1 MFFRVIQSHILGYVN
16 ICVEGYF
23 IERFINICTSKNL
36 FLWNVKRE
44 KSTIMYANV
53 RIKEFKKLKQ
63 IARKTKCRVSIISK
77 KGMPFILNRYKK
89 RKLFG
94 VFLILIFLTILG
106 MSNFVWNI
114 EITGNNTIQTQEL
127 METLNKNGLNIGVLK
142 NKVNTK
148 QLINDIRLN
157 RDDVAWVGIEI
168 KGTNA
173 IVKVVEA
180 DAKPEIINKEDY
192 CNIVSDKEGVIT
204 KITAKNGTL
213 IMKPGDVIRKGDILI
228 AGWMEG
234 KYTGIRYVHSEGEIQ
249 AKVWYSKK
257 QKMSFN
263 QQIQVKTGKEEKK
276 YSIRINE
283 FKINLYK
290 SIPKF
295 QKYDTINE
303 SKKLKLFS
311 DFYLPIEMLT
321 DTYYEEETQNVIYT
335 KEELTKMLTETIEE
349 SLKQEISDYKNI
361 VNRQINVNE
370 VDDGIEVEVIYEVLE
385 NIGTKEKIVF

>member
-1 MFFRVIQSHILGYVN
+1 MFFKVIQSYMLGYVN

-23 IERFINICTSKNL
+23 IERFINICISKNL
-36 FLWNVKRE
+36 FLWNVKRQ

-53 RIKEFKKLKQ
+53 RIKEFKELKQ
-63 IARKTKCRVSIISK
+63 IARKTKCRVSITSK
-77 KGMPFILNRYKK
+77 KGAPFVLHRYKK

-94 VFLILIFLTILG
+94 AFLILIFLVILG

-114 EITGNNTIQTQEL
+114 EITGNDTIQTEEL

-142 NKVNTK
+142 NKVDTK

-157 RDDVAWVGIEI
+157 RDDVAWVGVQM

-192 CNIVSDKEGVIT
+192 CNIVSDKDGVIT

-213 IMKPGDVIRKGDILI
+213 VMNVGDVIRKGDILI
-228 AGWMEG
+228 GGWMEG
-234 KYTGIRYVHSEGEIQ
+234 KYTGTRYVHSEGEIL

-257 QKMSFN
+257 EKMSFN

-276 YSIRINE
+276 YSIRINK

-295 QKYDTINE
+295 QKYDTINA

-321 DTYYEEETQNVIYT
+321 DTYLEEETMDVTYN
-335 KEELTKMLTETIEE
+335 KEELTKMLTENIEE
-349 SLKQEISDYKNI
+349 SLKQEVSDYENV
-361 VNRQINVNE
+361 VNRQVNVNE
-370 VDDGIEVEVIYEVLE
+370 VEDGIEVEVIYEVLE